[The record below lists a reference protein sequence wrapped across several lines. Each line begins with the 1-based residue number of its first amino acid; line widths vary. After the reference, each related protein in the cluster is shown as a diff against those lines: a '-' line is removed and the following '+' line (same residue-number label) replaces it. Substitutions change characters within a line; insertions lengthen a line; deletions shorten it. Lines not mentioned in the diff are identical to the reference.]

1 MGSDAI
7 DCYNVFD
14 LSTETIVDVGIEISM
29 RNDFVVLLLPQ
40 SGNSVCRQGRRSGKV
55 KWWLASEGNGLL
67 ILLKQDT
74 EA

>member
-55 KWWLASEGNGLL
+55 KWWLASEGNGLP
-67 ILLKQDT
+67 ILLRQDT

>member
-40 SGNSVCRQGRRSGKV
+40 SGNSVCRQGRRSRKV